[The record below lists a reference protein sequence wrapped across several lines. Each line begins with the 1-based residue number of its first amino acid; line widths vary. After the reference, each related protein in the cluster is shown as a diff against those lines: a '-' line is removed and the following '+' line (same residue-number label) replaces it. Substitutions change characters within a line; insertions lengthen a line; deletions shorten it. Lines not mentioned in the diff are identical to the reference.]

1 MSSLND
7 SLEKIRITDVLLII
21 LALEGLIILSSIFGF
36 NIDQQWLYV
45 ALVLYFIYRLRYFGP
60 EFKQDFKN
68 IFSKISIKFLVLIVL
83 VNVFF
88 SYGMLYVSIFLV
100 DNIPGLSSLF
110 TLVLFPNVVNSFV
123 GVGGMLFTIFISPI
137 CEELLFRGVVLNRLK
152 LFVPTAFAIILYSI
166 LFGVLHNYG
175 NIISACVFGICMY
188 IIYLKTN
195 NILTCIF
202 THFLNNILAEILY
215 FFDTGMLIFTNWVVI
230 ILFSILAIVSFYL
243 IFTSIQIEW
252 KHIEN

>member
-152 LFVPTAFAIILYSI
+152 LFVPNEFEI
-166 LFGVLHNYG
+166 
-175 NIISACVFGICMY
+175 IIS
-188 IIYLKTN
+188 
-195 NILTCIF
+195 
-202 THFLNNILAEILY
+202 
-215 FFDTGMLIFTNWVVI
+215 
-230 ILFSILAIVSFYL
+230 
-243 IFTSIQIEW
+243 
-252 KHIEN
+252 